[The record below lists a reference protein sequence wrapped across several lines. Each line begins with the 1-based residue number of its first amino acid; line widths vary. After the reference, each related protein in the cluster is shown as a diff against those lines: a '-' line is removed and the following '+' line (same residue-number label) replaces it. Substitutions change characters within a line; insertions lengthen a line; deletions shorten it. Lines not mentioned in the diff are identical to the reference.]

1 MPTSQTQK
9 TPASSTNQPIS
20 TREITYYNRRLQ
32 NAVFNEIVRAF
43 VEEVK
48 AGRLSRA
55 TLAKRIGKE
64 PAQITR
70 WLSGPA
76 NLTLNTISII
86 LLGMNA
92 EMDAKVVFS
101 RDISVPNYAHPL
113 VDALES
119 IMSPTVLQN
128 IGQVIILGEVSHP
141 ETPSSSTETET
152 RISDSRHELWA

>member
-20 TREITYYNRRLQ
+20 TREIAYCNRRLQ
-32 NAVFNEIVRAF
+32 NAVFNEIVKAF
-43 VEEVK
+43 VKEAK
-48 AGRLSRA
+48 AGRTSRA

-64 PAQITR
+64 PPQITR

-76 NLTLNTISII
+76 NLTLNTISTI

-92 EMDAKVVFS
+92 ELDAKVVFS

-113 VDALES
+113 IDALES
-119 IMSPTVLQN
+119 VMRSDLLQTVPQ
-128 IGQVIILGEVSHP
+128 IGTFGEISHP
-141 ETPSSSTETET
+141 GAPSSSIETET
-152 RISDSRHELWA
+152 VEISIQA

>member
-1 MPTSQTQK
+1 MSTPQMQK

-20 TREITYYNRRLQ
+20 ARQIAYYNRRLQ
-32 NAVFNEIVRAF
+32 NVVFNEIIRAF

-48 AGRLSRA
+48 AGRISRA
-55 TLAKRIGKE
+55 ALAKRIGKE

-86 LLGMNA
+86 LLGMDA

-101 RDISVPNYAHPL
+101 REISVPNYAHPL

-119 IMSPTVLQN
+119 IMSPTVSQN
-128 IGQVIILGEVSHP
+128 IEQVNILREISHP
-141 ETPSSSTETET
+141 ETPSSSKETET
-152 RISDSRHELWA
+152 ADFLLQE

>member
-1 MPTSQTQK
+1 MSTSQMQK
-9 TPASSTNQPIS
+9 TPASSTNRPIS
-20 TREITYYNRRLQ
+20 AREIAYYNRRLQ

-48 AGRLSRA
+48 AGRITRA

-101 RDISVPNYAHPL
+101 RDLPVSNYAHPL
-113 VDALES
+113 VDTLES
-119 IMSPTVLQN
+119 IMPPAASQN
-128 IGQVIILGEVSHP
+128 IGEVITLREVSHP
-141 ETPSSSTETET
+141 EIPSSSKETET
-152 RISDSRHELWA
+152 ANLFLQA

>member
-20 TREITYYNRRLQ
+20 TREIAYYNRRLQ

-48 AGRLSRA
+48 AGRISRA

-64 PAQITR
+64 PPQITR
-70 WLSGPA
+70 WLSGPS
-76 NLTLNTISII
+76 NLTLDTISTI

-92 EMDAKVVFS
+92 VLDAKVVFS

-113 VDALES
+113 VDILES
-119 IMSPTVLQN
+119 VMPPDLSQTVDQIVTLE
-128 IGQVIILGEVSHP
+128 EVSHP
-141 ETPSSSTETET
+141 KIPSSSKETET
-152 RISDSRHELWA
+152 ASLLLQA

>member
-9 TPASSTNQPIS
+9 TPASSPNQPIS
-20 TREITYYNRRLQ
+20 TREIAYCNRRLQ
-32 NAVFNEIVRAF
+32 NAVFNEIVKAF
-43 VEEVK
+43 VGEVK
-48 AGRLSRA
+48 AGRISRA

-64 PAQITR
+64 PPQITR

-76 NLTLNTISII
+76 NLTLNTTSTI

-92 EMDAKVVFS
+92 EMDVKVVFS

-119 IMSPTVLQN
+119 IMSPTDSEN
-128 IGQVIILGEVSHP
+128 IGELGEVWHP
-141 ETPSSSTETET
+141 ETLGSSKETET
-152 RISDSRHELWA
+152 ADLLLQA